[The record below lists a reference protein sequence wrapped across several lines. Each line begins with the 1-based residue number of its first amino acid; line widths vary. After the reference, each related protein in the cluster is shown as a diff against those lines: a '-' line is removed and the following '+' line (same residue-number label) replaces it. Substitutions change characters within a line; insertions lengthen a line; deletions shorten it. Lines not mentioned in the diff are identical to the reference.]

1 MFIVSLFTRV
11 SIYSKLKFGH
21 LWHYLY
27 LTEYMPSCEKQV
39 GAQKNCTRPLML
51 RYLQLKLKKYTLTHR
66 QSLDLHG
73 LDEEDEDPP
82 QPVLP

>member
-11 SIYSKLKFGH
+11 SIYIKLKFGH

-27 LTEYMPSCEKQV
+27 LKEYMPSCEKQV
-39 GAQKNCTRPLML
+39 DAQKNCTRPLML
-51 RYLQLKLKKYTLTHR
+51 CYLQLKKYTLTHR
-66 QSLDLHG
+66 QSLGLNG

-82 QPVLP
+82 ELMLP

>member
-1 MFIVSLFTRV
+1 
-11 SIYSKLKFGH
+11 
-21 LWHYLY
+21 
-27 LTEYMPSCEKQV
+27 
-39 GAQKNCTRPLML
+39 ML
-51 RYLQLKLKKYTLTHR
+51 CYLQLKKCTLTHR